1 MQRSKIVIQKRYI
14 RRADGSLWRYKMI
27 NKGELW
33 QGDIN
38 GVIVKITDR
47 KIESGKVYVKYKQLD
62 KYGSP
67 VLPEREVTEQAFS
80 HCGMRRIK

>member
-1 MQRSKIVIQKRYI
+1 
-14 RRADGSLWRYKMI
+14 MI

-47 KIESGKVYVKYKQLD
+47 RIERGRVYVKYKQLD
-62 KYGSP
+62 KYDSP

>member
-1 MQRSKIVIQKRYI
+1 
-14 RRADGSLWRYKMI
+14 MI

-47 KIESGKVYVKYKQLD
+47 KIESGRVYVKYKQLD

-67 VLPEREVTEQAFS
+67 VLLEREVTEQAFS

>member
-1 MQRSKIVIQKRYI
+1 
-14 RRADGSLWRYKMI
+14 MI

-47 KIESGKVYVKYKQLD
+47 KIESGRVYVKYKQLD
-62 KYGSP
+62 KYGSH
-67 VLPEREVTEQAFS
+67 VLPGREVTEQAFS
-80 HCGMRRIK
+80 H

>member
-1 MQRSKIVIQKRYI
+1 
-14 RRADGSLWRYKMI
+14 MI

-47 KIESGKVYVKYKQLD
+47 KIESGRVYVKYKQLD

-67 VLPEREVTEQAFS
+67 VLHEREVTEQAFS

>member
-1 MQRSKIVIQKRYI
+1 MTTQPRKAASRNEYI
-14 RRADGSLWRYKMI
+14 YFTRRYKMI

-47 KIESGKVYVKYKQLD
+47 KIESGRVYVKYKQLD